1 MNIAGLYT
9 SGTLPL
15 FMAALLKF
23 WLTELVLVALPGSI
37 IGAVI
42 YWLIG
47 RWYVSLVLSYAA
59 AIVVM
64 HYAAQ
69 HLQFSP
75 GLIALL
81 SYSLGWCCRPSRSR
95 CLPDILSP
103 KNSGCTPER
112 SKRVNSARS
121 QCRGWLGVSPCT
133 SQMKRPP
140 TKAASM
146 GKKRRLF
153 SLLRVAGR
161 GRDAIDG
168 LTKNTLDIV
177 YRAHGSHDGA
187 YRIHPGAA
195 ANGVQ
200 IVDAQFVNFVA
211 HVSPLSAW
219 EGPSPHAPWDAA
231 TWEVVQGRSLVV

>member
-1 MNIAGLYT
+1 
-9 SGTLPL
+9 
-15 FMAALLKF
+15 
-23 WLTELVLVALPGSI
+23 
-37 IGAVI
+37 
-42 YWLIG
+42 
-47 RWYVSLVLSYAA
+47 
-59 AIVVM
+59 
-64 HYAAQ
+64 
-69 HLQFSP
+69 
-75 GLIALL
+75 
-81 SYSLGWCCRPSRSR
+81 
-95 CLPDILSP
+95 
-103 KNSGCTPER
+103 
-112 SKRVNSARS
+112 
-121 QCRGWLGVSPCT
+121 
-133 SQMKRPP
+133 
-140 TKAASM
+140 M

-195 ANGVQ
+195 AHGVQ